1 MKLKAPPENRLTL
14 SPTMVEAMDYAKRVG
29 GVLHRYRG
37 VCWSRPGAITDRG
50 FPVVDRIPN
59 PTVGALLKRG
69 WLRVMMSAGTGRLRR
84 PVKVVVARRWPPSDR
99 WRKIWTPGTQR
110 STKR

>member
-1 MKLKAPPENRLTL
+1 MTTENRLTL

-69 WLRVMMSAGTGRLRR
+69 WLRVMMSAGSGRPPASGQGGGRPPVATVR
-84 PVKVVVARRWPPSDR
+84 PVA
-99 WRKIWTPGTQR
+99 
-110 STKR
+110 